1 MHWKKN
7 AVLWVA
13 LVCLMAF
20 HAFSAGASGASTGA
34 ADMLIVSGTVAN
46 AQGKA
51 IKEVQV
57 EFFVNGQKLHLEE
70 EVTTSK
76 AGRYEAEIKLPVGT
90 LPGAKVEMEAVK
102 PSYRPM
108 RMVLERIIKETEDGK
123 GGASYLAHNSVTLSR
138 TISPAF
144 WIATLVLVIVYAL
157 IAFELMHRTLAALL
171 GAALLMTVSYTAGT
185 FNKDYMIMSF
195 EDAMHAIDMN
205 VIFLLMAMMII
216 VGVLK
221 KTGVFQWLAYKSY
234 QLARGNVFT
243 LASILMV
250 VTAVTSAFLDNVTT
264 MLLII
269 PVTIEIALTL
279 KINPV
284 TLLMPEVFASNVGGT
299 ATLIGDPPNIMIGSY
314 AKLSFV
320 DFVQNLTVICVICLI
335 VTVVYFVYWYKKG
348 YMKAEVGDVQ
358 KMIAHLKEE
367 YQITDRGLLIKGGII
382 LGITIFLFIIH
393 GALHM
398 EPSIAALIGAAV
410 LLVVSRV
417 DLVEMLE
424 HEVEWPTLIFFMMLF
439 IVVAGAEE
447 TGLIQMIAD
456 WVNDLSRGSL
466 VTAILMILWVSAIA
480 SAIIDNIPFTAT
492 MLPIVAYLTTAIP
505 GAQSGVLW
513 WALAL
518 GACLGGNGTMIGAS
532 ANVVTVGM
540 AERAGHPISFMEYLR
555 VAFIPMI
562 ITVILCSFWLLL
574 VEI

>member
-1 MHWKKN
+1 
-7 AVLWVA
+7 
-13 LVCLMAF
+13 
-20 HAFSAGASGASTGA
+20 
-34 ADMLIVSGTVAN
+34 MLIVSGTVAN